1 MTSSQFHPWRLT
13 EASLSRPI
21 AIVGRTGSG
30 KSNTAKGLVET
41 LIGLGR
47 RVVVVDPKGDWWGL
61 RLAPDGEGLG
71 LAVPVFGGDHGDID
85 IDEHAGAALGELLA
99 KEPLS
104 CVLDL
109 SRMLIAEQ
117 HRFMAAFAERIYHDL
132 RTPLTLVIDEADEFV
147 PQKPEHGRQLTLSRV
162 DRIFR
167 RGRTKGFRP
176 IAITQRPARLHK
188 DVLAQAATL
197 IAMGLTLPHDQR
209 AVNDW
214 ASNQLEKDQ
223 QRQFMSSLSTLKKG
237 EGWVVT
243 PEDGVLE
250 RVRFPMVKTFDS
262 GKAPEDGETVPLV
275 KLADIDLSKL
285 RAVMGAAIEK
295 AKDEDAD
302 HWKAKAKALEER
314 VQLLEAAP
322 PWVAAPD
329 PALEEAMNA
338 AIEEGRDA
346 TSRLAEAR
354 EVVSNA
360 AKVLDEGAGTLFR
373 WAASLRTL
381 VVAMHPPEQQADAV
395 KLRTPT
401 PTELAE
407 FRAAEPARARLTPA
421 QPASTSGSGPQKILN
436 AVAWWNAANVG
447 APTRFQVGF
456 IAGYS
461 ANGGTFARYMS
472 SLRSE
477 GLVAGPDGHVTL
489 TPEGRRKAARPA
501 APPTLAAL
509 HASVLEQLDSGPA
522 KILGVLIRAR
532 GGELGRTAVAEA
544 AGFEA
549 SGGTFNRYCSTL
561 KSLQLIRYPKK
572 TTIAA
577 STTLFPEGLR

>member
-1 MTSSQFHPWRLT
+1 MTPSPFAPWKLT

-41 LIGLGR
+41 LLTMGR

-61 RLAPDGEGLG
+61 RLAPDGKGLG
-71 LAVPVFGGDHGDID
+71 LAVPIFGGDHGDIE
-85 IDEHAGAALGELLA
+85 IEEHAGAALGELLA
-99 KEPLS
+99 REPIS

-109 SRMLIAEQ
+109 SKMLIAEQ

-209 AVNDW
+209 AVHDW
-214 ASNQLEKDQ
+214 AANQLEKDQ

-243 PEDGVLE
+243 PEEHVLE

-295 AKDEDAD
+295 AKDEDVE
-302 HWKAKAKALEER
+302 HWKAKTKALEER
-314 VQLLEAAP
+314 VRELEAAP
-322 PWVAAPD
+322 PTATPD
-329 PALEEAMNA
+329 PALEDAMGAAVLAAEEA
-338 AIEEGRDA
+338 DA
-346 TSRLAEAR
+346 RLSGAR

-360 AKVLDEGAGTLFR
+360 AEMMDEGAGTLFR
-373 WAASLRTL
+373 WSARLRTL
-381 VVAMHPPEQQADAV
+381 VVAMHPPERQADAIS
-395 KLRTPT
+395 LRTPT
-401 PTELAE
+401 PTESSE
-407 FRAAEPARARLTPA
+407 FRAAEPSRARLTPA

-436 AVAWWNAANVG
+436 AVAWWNAAGVG

-456 IAGYS
+456 VAGYS

-577 STTLFPEGLR
+577 STTLFPEALR